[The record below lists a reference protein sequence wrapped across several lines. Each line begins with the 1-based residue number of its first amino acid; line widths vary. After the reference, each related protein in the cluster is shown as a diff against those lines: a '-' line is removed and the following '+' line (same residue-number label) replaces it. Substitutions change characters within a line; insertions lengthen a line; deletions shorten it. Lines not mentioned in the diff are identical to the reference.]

1 MNYIRVGG
9 RAKLFCVL
17 SVLVLAFMAGGCDSS
32 DPVAI
37 GGRAVYPDSI
47 GNGPVA
53 DSPVLVLELD
63 DIVAGPYDAGI
74 TDGNGNYR
82 VVVDAAGSIA
92 IVVLGTVQGV
102 TVRISGLVTTGA
114 DAQKDFNGV
123 TDIACQAAT
132 LAVSDGS
139 ITASQVDDMRIMNLE
154 EAAAEVA
161 GTTDFL
167 NPDSVKQS
175 AEAVRN
181 ATNDG
186 AVSVR

>member
-1 MNYIRVGG
+1 MNAICVG
-9 RAKLFCVL
+9 RRTKLFCVL
-17 SVLVLAFMAGGCDSS
+17 AVLVLAFMAGGCDST
-32 DPVAI
+32 DPVAVE
-37 GGRAVYPDSI
+37 GRAVFPDSI
-47 GNGPVA
+47 GGGPVA
-53 DSPVLVLELD
+53 DSSVLVLELD
-63 DIVAGPYDAGI
+63 DILAGPYGAGMTDA
-74 TDGNGNYR
+74 NGNYR
-82 VVVDAAGSIA
+82 VVVDSGSSIA
-92 IVVLGTVQGV
+92 IIVLGTVQGV

-114 DAQKDFNGV
+114 DARKDFNGV

-132 LAVSDGS
+132 LAVGDGS
-139 ITASQVDDMRIMNLE
+139 ITADQVDDMRIMNLE

-167 NPDSVKQS
+167 DPDSVKQS